1 LMTRRDTTDVRPG
14 ARVLVTGAGGGIGRC
29 LAREFAR
36 ARCVLFLTDR
46 DAGGLERTA
55 EEARALGM
63 PVFARTVDVTD
74 RKAVAEC
81 RSWVEGQG
89 GPLDV
94 LVNNA
99 GIGHSGPLAATS
111 TEVWRRLVEVNLFGA
126 IHHVET
132 FLPGMLER
140 SRGTVVN
147 VSSGQAFFR
156 LPGWGAYAAV
166 KAALGI
172 WSEMLAFEVAPRGV
186 RIVTAYPFLVRT
198 GFYRDVDPGR
208 TAWSRW
214 SMKLLPLYSVSPE
227 SAARRIFLASRKGTR
242 VEWMHPLNQVG
253 FYQRLVPPVANLS
266 TAVLTRLLVGQPE
279 IPSANPGGAP

>member
-1 LMTRRDTTDVRPG
+1 MTRRMPSDVRPG
-14 ARVLVTGAGGGIGRC
+14 ARVLITGAGGGIGRS
-29 LAREFAR
+29 LAREFAG

-46 DAGGLERTA
+46 DAEGLDRTA
-55 EEARALGM
+55 QEVRALGAE
-63 PVFARTVDVTD
+63 VFVRTVDITN
-74 RKAVAEC
+74 RGAVAEC
-81 RSWVEGQG
+81 LPWVEDQG
-89 GPLDV
+89 APLDV

-99 GIGHSGPLAATS
+99 GVGHSGPLTTTS
-111 TEVWRRLVEVNLFGA
+111 TEVWHRLVDVNLFGA
-126 IHHVET
+126 IHHTEV
-132 FLPGMLER
+132 FLPGMLSR
-140 SRGTVVN
+140 SRGTIVN

-227 SAARRIFLASRKGTR
+227 SAARRIFQAARDGTR

-253 FYQRLVPPVANLS
+253 YYQRLVPPVANLS
-266 TAVLTRLLVGQPE
+266 TRILTRLLVGRPE
-279 IPSANPGGAP
+279 APTAHAGGVP

>member
-1 LMTRRDTTDVRPG
+1 MTRRNTTDVRPG
-14 ARVLVTGAGGGIGRC
+14 ARVLITGAGGGIGRC

-46 DAGGLERTA
+46 DAEGLDRTA
-55 EEARALGM
+55 EEVRALGAE
-63 PVFARTVDVTD
+63 VFVRAVDVTD
-74 RKAVAEC
+74 REAVAAC
-81 RSWVEGQG
+81 LPWVENQG

-94 LVNNA
+94 LINNA
-99 GIGHSGPLAATS
+99 GVGHSGPLTTTS
-111 TEVWRRLVEVNLFGA
+111 FEVWRRLVEVNLFGA

-132 FLPGMLER
+132 FLPGMLQR

-214 SMKLLPLYSVSPE
+214 SMRLLPLCSVSPE
-227 SAARRIFLASRKGTR
+227 SAARRIFLAARNGTR

-253 FYQRLVPPVANLS
+253 FYQHLLPPVANLS
-266 TAVLTRLLVGQPE
+266 TAMLTRLLVGHPE
-279 IPSANPGGAP
+279 VPSATPGGAP

>member
-1 LMTRRDTTDVRPG
+1 MTQRGHGDVRPD
-14 ARVLVTGAGGGIGRC
+14 ARVLITGAGGGIGRC

-46 DAGGLERTA
+46 DAAGLEQTA
-55 EEARALGM
+55 REMEALG
-63 PVFARTVDVTD
+63 ARVYFRTMDVTD
-74 RKAVAEC
+74 RMAVEEC
-81 RSWVEGQG
+81 RGWVEEQG
-89 GPLDV
+89 APLDV

-99 GIGHSGPLAATS
+99 GVGHAGPLVATS
-111 TEVWRRLVEVNLFGA
+111 TQAWKRLVEVNLFGPLNHA
-126 IHHVET
+126 EV
-132 FLPGMLER
+132 FLPGMLDR
-140 SRGTVVN
+140 GRGTVVN

-172 WSEMLAFEVAPRGV
+172 WSEMLAFEVAPKGV

-198 GFYRDVDPGR
+198 GFYREVDPGR

-214 SMKLLPLYSVSPE
+214 SMRLLPLYSVSPE
-227 SAARRIFLASRKGTR
+227 SAARKIFQAARKGTR

-253 FYQRLVPPVANLS
+253 FYQRLLPPVANLS
-266 TAVLTRLLVGQPE
+266 TTVLTRLLVGRPE
-279 IPSANPGGAP
+279 TPSAHPGGAP